1 MLRATI
7 ICGDGDAFSI
17 AVQNIIKVFDVRDGN
32 GRLKN
37 MLGTTKPMPPRI
49 LFNVVVHA
57 SGCQP
62 AVAEVQ
68 VYLSSIKAQA
78 DMGHVYYE
86 ITRASSL
93 KELITEK
100 KGAVKH
106 AKGSSDD
113 VPVPTHTPTA
123 TAEERTDVVHLSDE
137 LPVAKSE
144 QTLPTRPVA
153 TLAADSNPNPTDQ
166 VQTVDE
172 AEQLILD
179 EIGA

>member
-37 MLGTTKPMPPRI
+37 MLGTTKPMPPRVLI
-49 LFNVVVHA
+49 NVVVRA

-68 VYLSSIKAQA
+68 IYPSSIKAEA

-86 ITRASSL
+86 ITRARSL
-93 KELITEK
+93 QELITEK
-100 KGAVKH
+100 KGAAQ
-106 AKGSSDD
+106 AKESSDN
-113 VPVPTHTPTA
+113 VSVPTHTPTG
-123 TAEERTDVVHLSDE
+123 TAEERTDIVRLSDE
-137 LPVAKSE
+137 LPVPE
-144 QTLPTRPVA
+144 HTQVIA
-153 TLAADSNPNPTDQ
+153 TLAVDSTDQ

-172 AEQLILD
+172 TEQLILD
-179 EIGA
+179 EIGT